1 MGGIK
6 SPHAGSEVTIAST
19 FHKCALTIEIYFF
32 SSTVEE
38 VVKIG
43 VKTPGVS
50 NYGLA
55 RPPVIKSGAYRY

>member
-6 SPHAGSEVTIAST
+6 SPHAGSEVTIAT
-19 FHKCALTIEIYFF
+19 TLHKCALTIEIYF